1 MKKTNYLVLLAVL
14 VVVLIAGGL
23 WLIVSRNAGT
33 GKPLPPLPATV
44 GSKVVRA
51 LPRVITLYQ
60 KGEGESDLAFF
71 VSNELAVKQKGLA
84 QFSTIDTLNEP
95 QMTEYYG
102 ITSVP
107 TVVFLNPEGRI
118 FARHEGYLDQA
129 GILRTLRSLAAK
141 K

>member
-71 VSNELAVKQKGLA
+71 VSNELAVKQKGLGPIQHDRHTQRA
-84 QFSTIDTLNEP
+84 ANDRVLRHYFGADRRLPEP
-95 QMTEYYG
+95 GGT
-102 ITSVP
+102 
-107 TVVFLNPEGRI
+107 
-118 FARHEGYLDQA
+118 D
-129 GILRTLRSLAAK
+129 LRAA
-141 K
+141 

>member
-1 MKKTNYLVLLAVL
+1 
-14 VVVLIAGGL
+14 
-23 WLIVSRNAGT
+23 
-33 GKPLPPLPATV
+33 
-44 GSKVVRA
+44 
-51 LPRVITLYQ
+51 
-60 KGEGESDLAFF
+60 
-71 VSNELAVKQKGLA
+71 
-84 QFSTIDTLNEP
+84 
-95 QMTEYYG
+95 MTEYYG